1 MKKLFLSIIV
11 LGLFLCGSAYADL
24 IMFDKCYPI
33 PEFKNYKTYKNSS
46 ESAFDEWSMEINLKK
61 DKITRTTIWKDEEV
75 ESGKKM
81 GLNIKKINIETLP
94 ILSSTSKYVVSEDG
108 NFEYTLSI
116 KTGQIQIYFKPSKST
131 DLRQC
136 DVD

>member
-75 ESGKKM
+75 ESGKNYTQSHLLIKIHLLFSHFVSKDEGKLCFQKM
-81 GLNIKKINIETLP
+81 NSY
-94 ILSSTSKYVVSEDG
+94 ILCFV
-108 NFEYTLSI
+108 
-116 KTGQIQIYFKPSKST
+116 
-131 DLRQC
+131 
-136 DVD
+136 

>member
-1 MKKLFLSIIV
+1 MKKLLGIVVMSLLLS
-11 LGLFLCGSAYADL
+11 GNAYADL
-24 IMFDKCYPI
+24 IMFDKCYPV
-33 PEFKNYKTYKNSS
+33 PNFKSYKTYKNSS

-75 ESGKKM
+75 ESFKKM
-81 GLNIKKINIETLP
+81 GQNIKKINIRTLP

-116 KTGQIQIYFKPSKST
+116 KTGQIQIYLNQVNLPI
-131 DLRQC
+131 
-136 DVD
+136 

>member
-1 MKKLFLSIIV
+1 MKKILSIIF
-11 LGLFLCGSAYADL
+11 LGLLLSSNAYADL
-24 IMFDKCYPI
+24 IMFDKCYPV
-33 PEFKNYKTYKNSS
+33 PNFKSYKTYKNSS

-75 ESGKKM
+75 ENGKKM
-81 GLNIKKINIETLP
+81 WLNIKKIDIETLP

-108 NFEYTLSI
+108 DFEYTLSI

>member
-1 MKKLFLSIIV
+1 MKKLLGIVVMSLLLS
-11 LGLFLCGSAYADL
+11 GNAYADL
-24 IMFDKCYPI
+24 IMFDKCYPV
-33 PEFKNYKTYKNSS
+33 PNFKSYKTYKNSS

-81 GLNIKKINIETLP
+81 GLNIKKIDIETLP

-108 NFEYTLSI
+108 DFEYTLSI

>member
-1 MKKLFLSIIV
+1 MKKILSIIF
-11 LGLFLCGSAYADL
+11 LGLLLSSNAYADL

-75 ESGKKM
+75 ESFKKM
-81 GLNIKKINIETLP
+81 GQNIKKINIRTLP

-116 KTGQIQIYFKPSKST
+116 KTGQIQIYFKPSEST